1 MKKTFCYSVL
11 VMCLMSLVCMN
22 LMTSCSKDDDN
33 SKNSEEELYV
43 RPWKEYPQSYIKFFD
58 YRMTFRLLNI
68 QRNGSALQVD
78 YLLNNTGFNQEIELL
93 FEMPEIAAHDD
104 LGNAYSGKYGMDADV
119 ISYINGETFSTYGWA
134 KRVKFMPNQPI
145 RGSFTI
151 KNFDI
156 NATQFSY
163 TCKVSVGSTK
173 GITLAYNRIDFVN
186 VPVETGEYQEM

>member
-1 MKKTFCYSVL
+1 
-11 VMCLMSLVCMN
+11 MCLMSFVCMN